1 MTFIPKEIQQ
11 RIANGIKMVENRLD
25 DGTTP
30 DVRHYG
36 DQPDQWYKLT
46 TGIDPSTHEASANP
60 GKWDVSAN
68 SGAGA
73 MTADTSVTRTLR
85 DPTELLAGGKGN
97 WVLCRPWGSQNGI
110 VWQLAEG
117 CEIIG
122 KLDGSLSQGG
132 SATLSIWSGVPGSE
146 ADSGYNVIVHDWV
159 MKSGATAIA
168 SGKKCVAQLI
178 GGSWYV
184 TQAECP

>member
-11 RIANGIKMVENRLD
+11 RIANGIQTVENRLD

-36 DQPDQWYKLT
+36 DEPDQWYKLT

-60 GKWDVSAN
+60 GKWDASAN

-117 CEIIG
+117 WHR
-122 KLDGSLSQGG
+122 S
-132 SATLSIWSGVPGSE
+132 SASWTVRSPK
-146 ADSGYNVIVHDWV
+146 ADRRPFRYGPVYRAA
-159 MKSGATAIA
+159 KPTAAT
-168 SGKKCVAQLI
+168 
-178 GGSWYV
+178 
-184 TQAECP
+184 T